1 MKVLATQ
8 LLEMSQPQTDDRTPW
23 WPLPAPTG
31 QSSRTTTSWLW
42 CMWGSHSM
50 WTYLQNSTLEI
61 NDKYARASLFAW
73 QKHGTGNEELQPVWP
88 PNNGLQPE
96 PIQSLGA
103 GFPLQEHFLSNTHM
117 HMFTQTKAF
126 PALCSGWAIIV
137 CLVQLH
143 LKWQRPRAMG
153 GGGLETAFSPIH
165 DIAAARE
172 AAQPCLSLLLPLIL
186 LFPCSCQPEEKKK
199 NPLFPPVLHKDSMI
213 PHLLLS
219 LVPSA
224 YSDPPPANRLCL
236 SLSREIIFLPC
247 LEGSKLT
254 VDESGQKPMLWSLS
268 FACSAKDRQWYLY
281 RPAASVPCS
290 PNAYLQQRKKRICV
304 HVRTYRQAP
313 SVCRLN

>member
-73 QKHGTGNEELQPVWP
+73 KKHGTGNEELQPVWP

-153 GGGLETAFSPIH
+153 GGGGIRDCVQSNTRHSSCQRGCTALPFSPAPPHSPISLFMS
-165 DIAAARE
+165 ARR
-172 AAQPCLSLLLPLIL
+172 
-186 LFPCSCQPEEKKK
+186 KKK
-199 NPLFPPVLHKDSMI
+199 KS
-213 PHLLLS
+213 S
-219 LVPSA
+219 LPS
-224 YSDPPPANRLCL
+224 CL
-236 SLSREIIFLPC
+236 
-247 LEGSKLT
+247 T
-254 VDESGQKPMLWSLS
+254 
-268 FACSAKDRQWYLY
+268 
-281 RPAASVPCS
+281 
-290 PNAYLQQRKKRICV
+290 
-304 HVRTYRQAP
+304 
-313 SVCRLN
+313 